1 MTHLK
6 YLLPLLFC
14 IAALASSHAEETV
27 PSSATPPL
35 PEESKIETTS
45 SQDLDFKKLAVRIIP
60 DRKAF
65 EIDKQTAFF
74 VTDLSPQDQSILSR
88 ELIREIS
95 KKEIFTR
102 VITANPIS
110 QKLHKPG
117 LQLDAHATWFGR
129 NARGRNAREQIM
141 IMRFSMPIPSW
152 GGNKSE
158 REWGRKMG
166 LMIRLELREIAS
178 EKLLTRWYTFCNATF
193 SPEEKTLQLQD
204 TLMEEKLLRIMHKL
218 VKIHGTPE

>member
-1 MTHLK
+1 MIRCK
-6 YLLPLLFC
+6 RLLPLLFC
-14 IAALASSHAEETV
+14 IGAFASSRAEETV
-27 PSSATPPL
+27 QSPATPPL
-35 PEESKIETTS
+35 PEESEIKTES
-45 SQDLDFKKLAVRIIP
+45 SQNLDFRKLAIRIIP

-65 EIDKQTAFF
+65 ELNKQIAFF
-74 VTDLSPQDQSILSR
+74 VTDLSPEDQSALAR
-88 ELIREIS
+88 EFIREIS

-102 VITANPIS
+102 VISANPIS
-110 QKLHKPG
+110 QKLNKPG
-117 LQLDAHATWFGR
+117 LRLDVHAAWFGH
-129 NARGRNAREQIM
+129 NARGQ
-141 IMRFSMPIPSW
+141 IMRFAMPIPSW

-204 TLMEEKLLRIMHKL
+204 TLMEEKLLRIIRKL
-218 VKIHGTPE
+218 VEIHSVPE

>member
-1 MTHLK
+1 MIHLK
-6 YLLPLLFC
+6 HLIPLLFYVGT
-14 IAALASSHAEETV
+14 LASSHAEEAGQ
-27 PSSATPPL
+27 PPATPP
-35 PEESKIETTS
+35 PQEESEEKTAS

-60 DRKAF
+60 DRKTF
-65 EIDKQTAFF
+65 EMDAQQIAFF
-74 VTDLSPQDQSILSR
+74 VTDLSPEDQSILSR

-110 QKLHKPG
+110 QKLDKPA
-117 LQLDAHATWFGR
+117 LRLDVNAAWFGR
-129 NARGRNAREQIM
+129 NARGQIL
-141 IMRFSMPIPSW
+141 RFAMPIPSW

-178 EKLLTRWYTFCNATF
+178 EKLLTKWYTFCEATF
-193 SPEEKTLQLQD
+193 SPEDKVLQLQD
-204 TLMEEKLLRIMHKL
+204 TLMEEKLLRIMGKL
-218 VKIHGTPE
+218 VEIHSAPE